1 MEIRVDVSEREW
13 QQAWQTLLEQLRR
26 QGKLR

>member
-1 MEIRVDVSEREW
+1 MEIRVDVSELEW
-13 QQAWQTLLEQLRR
+13 RQAWRALIEQLRR

>member
-1 MEIRVDVSEREW
+1 MEIRVDVSQHEW
-13 QQAWQTLLEQLRR
+13 RKAWQALLEQLRR